1 MRRTTKERA
10 LHADGTPK
18 VGQGTMVGAGAVA
31 LGAAALMAYLWA
43 NAPPQLDASTL
54 CPVKRDPK
62 LAVTVLLIDPST
74 PLNAQ
79 HRTELRRLMRE
90 MGTPGTPMH
99 VPIGGQVVG
108 YHLPPVSESLDQALT
123 PTDAFCNPGGR
134 PEDRRAVDDLTE
146 GELHAQHRWRQFTQR
161 LEGLFP
167 TEETPKQG
175 GTPLLETLALLSARH
190 AHSAREADGRRMH
203 LIVWSDLLQN
213 TPYFTQY
220 VANDETPA
228 QAWLEDPANA
238 HLRADMRGVD
248 TSVFRLERP
257 DHERFQTDH
266 HFKWW
271 VEVLTGMGATVKW
284 QESI

>member
-1 MRRTTKERA
+1 MRRTTKQRA
-10 LHADGTPK
+10 THADGTAK
-18 VGQGTMVGAGAVA
+18 IGRGAMAGAGAVA
-31 LGAAALMAYLWA
+31 VGALALMAWLWA
-43 NAPPQLDASTL
+43 NAPPKLDASTL
-54 CPVKRDPK
+54 CPVKPDPK
-62 LAVTVLLIDPST
+62 LSVTVLLIDPST

-99 VPIGGQVVG
+99 VPIGGRVYG
-108 YHLPPVSESLDQALT
+108 YHLPPISENLDEALAPADT
-123 PTDAFCNPGGR
+123 FCNPGGR

-146 GELHAQHRWRQFTQR
+146 GELHAQHRWRRFVRR

-167 TEETPKQG
+167 TEETPSDG

-213 TPYFTQY
+213 TAFFTQY

-228 QAWLEDPANA
+228 QEWLEDPVNA

-248 TSVFRLERP
+248 ASVFRLERP

-271 VEVLTGMGATVKW
+271 AQVLTGMGANITW

>member
-1 MRRTTKERA
+1 MRRTARPRA
-10 LHADGTPK
+10 THADGTAK
-18 VGQGTMVGAGAVA
+18 VGLGVMAGAAAVA
-31 LGAAALMAYLWA
+31 LGALALMGYLWV
-43 NAPPQLDASTL
+43 NAPPELDASTL
-54 CPVKRDPK
+54 CPVKPDPT

-74 PLNAQ
+74 PLDAQ

-90 MGTPGTPMH
+90 MGAPETLMH
-99 VPIGGQVVG
+99 VPIGGRIYG
-108 YHLPPVSESLDQALT
+108 YHLPPVSENLDEALAPADT
-123 PTDAFCNPGGR
+123 FCNPGGR
-134 PEDRRAVDDLTE
+134 PEDRRALDDLTE
-146 GELHAQHRWRQFTQR
+146 GELHAQDRWRRFTRR

-167 TEETPKQG
+167 TEETTRQG

-213 TPYFTQY
+213 SGHFTQY
-220 VANDETPA
+220 VENDETPA
-228 QAWLEDPANA
+228 RVWLEDPANA

-248 TSVFRLERP
+248 MSVFRLERP
-257 DHERFQTDH
+257 GHERFQTDH

-271 VEVLTGMGATVKW
+271 VEVLTDMGATIRW